1 MSWVAQVL
9 GAKMIFIGLTVVF
22 LAAAAWSYWASGA
35 IEDKRAKLK
44 NHRGLTREQSAARK
58 TMTVVTK
65 KASYVLVCLAIFTA
79 WLHFGLGL

>member
-1 MSWVAQVL
+1 
-9 GAKMIFIGLTVVF
+9 MIFLGLTAVL
-22 LAAAAWSYWASGA
+22 LAAAAWSYWAPGA

-58 TMTVVTK
+58 NMTVFTK
-65 KASYVLVCLAIFTA
+65 KASYVLVCIAIFTA